1 MFRRSFSFGLASL
14 GPLLATG
21 TALAEAPRRGG
32 KLSIVLQLTTASLDP
47 IYANTGTTD
56 PKFYNLFAERLIYQG
71 KDLEFVPWLAESWEY
86 QKDDTVLVFKL
97 RRDVRFQDGTP
108 MDAEAVKFS
117 LDRLGDPALKATVA
131 SRATEIASIDVVD
144 PHTVRINLKT
154 RSGRILSTLSD
165 TPGSIL
171 SPTAIKERG
180 ADFRRNPVG
189 TGPFIVESW
198 SGNKFTFKRN
208 PAYWRMGSD
217 GKPMPYV
224 DAVEINVNPN
234 SAVRLVE
241 LGSGNA
247 QIIDGLQPKDF
258 GQIEKNAKVGFID
271 SGQGVHQHLCFNVT
285 KPPFDNIEL
294 RKAIALGIDRAALA
308 KVIAPTVGRVLS
320 GFETEGDG
328 WVYDGSVKGHALD
341 KAKAKEAYQK
351 SGYKG
356 PPLIMSLIQRDP
368 DTQVAQMIQSMLKSI
383 GIDIKIEVLERQAYA
398 DKIINHRNEFAL
410 QIFTHSG
417 SDPDTTYT
425 NLYDKKGYYDLS
437 GFNREETTKLVEQ
450 ARVLTD
456 RAARRKIYNGIDQWA
471 LDNYYFSWLYWYPN
485 RAAAAKQLRD
495 LRINATGAWMYD
507 TVWIA
512 S

>member
-1 MFRRSFSFGLASL
+1 MHRRSFSLGLAGL
-14 GPLLATG
+14 GSLLASG
-21 TALAEAPRRGG
+21 PAAAETPRRGG

-47 IYANTGTTD
+47 IYANTGSTD

-86 QKDDTVLVFKL
+86 QKGDTVLVFRL

-131 SRATEIASIDVVD
+131 SRATEIASIEVVD

-154 RSGRILSTLSD
+154 RSGRILATLAD

-171 SPTAIKERG
+171 SPTAIRERG

-189 TGPFIVESW
+189 TGPFIAESW
-198 SGNKFTFKRN
+198 SGNKFTFRRN
-208 PAYWRMGSD
+208 PSYWRPGAD

-224 DAVEINVNPN
+224 DNVEINVNPN

-247 QIIDGLQPKDF
+247 HIIDGLQPKDF
-258 GQIEKNAKVGFID
+258 AQIEKNAKVGFIE

-285 KPPFDNIEL
+285 RPPFDNIEL

-308 KVIAPTVGRVLS
+308 KVIAPTVGRVLG

-328 WVYDGSVKGHALD
+328 WVYDGSVKGHVFD
-341 KAKAKEAYQK
+341 KAKAREAYEK

-356 PPLIMSLIQRDP
+356 PPLLMSLIQRDP
-368 DTQVAQMIQSMLKSI
+368 DTQVAQMIQSMLKAA

-398 DKIINHRNEFAL
+398 DKVVNHRNEFAL

-437 GFNREETTKLVEQ
+437 GFDREETTKLVEQ

-456 RAARRKIYNGIDQWA
+456 RSARRKIYNGIDQWA

-485 RAAAAKQLRD
+485 RAAASKQLRD
-495 LRINATGAWMYD
+495 LRIGATGAWMYD